1 MHSKF
6 PSRINRSEA
15 TSSESSK
22 VKITLP
28 CKLLKTQGDFAWLG
42 VRDGIRNW
50 LLTAA

>member
-6 PSRINRSEA
+6 PSRVNRSDA
-15 TSSESSK
+15 KSSESSK
-22 VKITLP
+22 VKITLS
-28 CKLLKTQGDFAWLG
+28 CELLKTQEDLAWLG